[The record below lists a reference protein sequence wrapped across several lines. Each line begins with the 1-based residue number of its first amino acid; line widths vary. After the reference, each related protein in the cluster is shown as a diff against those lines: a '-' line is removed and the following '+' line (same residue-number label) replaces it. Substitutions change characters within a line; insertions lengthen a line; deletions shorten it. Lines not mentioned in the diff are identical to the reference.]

1 MSATDKN
8 NAALKLEALQDLLIE
23 EFTQRIKEGDA
34 APSLLNAARQL
45 LKDNNIHSSVSE
57 GSPLAELVNVL
68 PFQDDEDDL
77 ASVANEW
84 K

>member
-57 GSPLAELVNVL
+57 GSPLTELVNVL

-77 ASVANEW
+77 ASVANE
-84 K
+84 